1 MPRTE
6 IDLQQTIFHLS
17 ILDEE
22 GNADEELLPD
32 LDDATLRRLF
42 RVMLLS
48 RRFDERLLQLQRQG
62 RLGTFAPVKGQ
73 EAAQIGAMA
82 PLRKTDWFVPS
93 FRETA
98 AALWRETPLSGLLLY
113 NAGFNEGGRPPEGNN
128 DLPISIPVATQIPH
142 AVGLGYAAR
151 TKGKEDVAIVF
162 LGDGATSEGDFHEA
176 INFAAVFSTPTIF
189 LCQNNQWAISVPRE
203 KQTRSKTLAQKAI
216 AYGIPGIQVDGN
228 DVLAVYAA
236 TAEAAERARSGQ
248 GPTFIECVT
257 YRLSLHTTAD
267 DPTRY
272 RSEDEVRA
280 WEQKEPLIR
289 FRRYLEGRGLLSQS
303 DIERLEQEIRD
314 EIAQAWR
321 EAEAQMENPDPSVMF
336 EHIYAEPPD
345 YLRAQQNAFKTEGGG
360 NG

>member
-6 IDLQQTIFHLS
+6 IDLQQTISYLS

-22 GNADEELLPD
+22 GNADEELVPD
-32 LDDATLRRLF
+32 LDDDTLHRLF

-82 PLRKTDWFVPS
+82 PLRRTDWFVPS

-98 AALWRETPLSGLLLY
+98 AALWRDTPLSGLLLY
-113 NAGFNEGGRPPEGNN
+113 NAGFNEGGLPPEGNN
-128 DLPISIPVATQIPH
+128 DLPIAIPVATQVPH

-151 TKGKEDVAIVF
+151 AQGKDDVAIVF
-162 LGDGATSEGDFHEA
+162 FGDGATSEGDFHEA
-176 INFAAVFSTPTIF
+176 INFSGVFSTPTIF

-203 KQTRSKTLAQKAI
+203 KQTHSRTLAQKAI

-236 TAEAAERARSGQ
+236 TVEAVERARAGE
-248 GPTFIECVT
+248 GPTFIECIT

-267 DPTRY
+267 DPSRY
-272 RSEDEVRA
+272 RSEEEVQT
-280 WEQKEPLIR
+280 WERKEPLIR
-289 FRRYLEGRGLLSQS
+289 FRRYLESRGLLSDQEV
-303 DIERLEQEIRD
+303 ERLEQEIKE
-314 EIAQAWR
+314 EIEQAWQ
-321 EAEAQMENPDPSVMF
+321 EAQVQMENPDPSVMF
-336 EHIYAEPPD
+336 EHIYADPPD
-345 YLRAQQNAFKTEGGG
+345 YLQAQRAAFQKEIGGG
-360 NG
+360 